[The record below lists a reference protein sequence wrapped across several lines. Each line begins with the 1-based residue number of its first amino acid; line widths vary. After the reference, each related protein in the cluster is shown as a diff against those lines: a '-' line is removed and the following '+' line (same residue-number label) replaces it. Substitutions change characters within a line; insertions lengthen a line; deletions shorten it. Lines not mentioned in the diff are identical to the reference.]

1 MEVDHQV
8 QDCHNLKQQLLE
20 ISRCELKLIIFD
32 DMINSDSLAELYNLC
47 LVEGRHMN
55 LSIVFISQKLF
66 VISDDLRQ
74 IAQNCDYYIVFKN
87 PRNAQEI
94 RSIAS
99 QMTPGKMELISYYN
113 EATSQP
119 YYFNFPRLYH
129 YLLN

>member
-1 MEVDHQV
+1 
-8 QDCHNLKQQLLE
+8 
-20 ISRCELKLIIFD
+20 
-32 DMINSDSLAELYNLC
+32 
-47 LVEGRHMN
+47 MN

-119 YYFNFPRLYH
+119 YYFNFPRLSH